1 MVTPVNTNV
10 GASVG
15 DNVADLGPAEIE
27 FLQWRALSAG
37 EGAEFYDSV
46 LADDAV
52 LAVPSPHAS
61 LSRQIALNA
70 VAGAPAIETYQILEF
85 HERPL
90 GADAHIVFYEMYQK
104 RVGLDGI
111 YAAISTVY
119 IKRDNRWLMQYHQQT
134 PLRRESGKGAQA

>member
-1 MVTPVNTNV
+1 MVTQAETNA
-10 GASVG
+10 GKPVG
-15 DNVADLGPAEIE
+15 DNTADPSPTEIE
-27 FLQWRALSAG
+27 FEQWRALSAG
-37 EGAEFYDSV
+37 TGAEFYDGV

-52 LAVPSPHAS
+52 LAVPSPHSS

-70 VAGAPAIETYQILEF
+70 VAGAPPIETYQILEF

-90 GADAHIVFYEMYQK
+90 GPDGYIVFYEMYQK

-119 IKRDNRWLMQYHQQT
+119 IRRDNRWQMQYHQQT
-134 PLRRESGKGAQA
+134 PINRGSGEQR